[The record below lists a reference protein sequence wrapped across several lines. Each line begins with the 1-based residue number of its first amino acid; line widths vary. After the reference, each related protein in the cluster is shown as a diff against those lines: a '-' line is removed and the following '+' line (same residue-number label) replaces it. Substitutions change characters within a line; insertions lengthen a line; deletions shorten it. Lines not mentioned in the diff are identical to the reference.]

1 MSRTRTPLKGKT
13 NMPDQSARPGSEFHW
28 PFIAAWAFCVVFYF
42 LQYAL
47 RSAPGVMV
55 PELTSSF
62 GLTALGVSSLIGLY
76 YYTYSTFAIVSGAC
90 FDRYGAKYVVPVGL
104 ALLAIGVILF
114 GMGLAAAADAGRLF
128 QGAGSAFA
136 FTGAVYLASHGFPG
150 RYLATAI
157 GFTQC
162 FGMLGG
168 SAGQFAVAPLIHGVL
183 PWQQF
188 WIYGGLA
195 AAALALIA
203 LIVTPGGHAERTP
216 AQLSIWSMFTPY
228 KSVLSNPQSYLCGF
242 AAGLL
247 FLPTTVG
254 DMIWGVSFLRE
265 GWHIGYA
272 EAVNRAAMVPLG
284 WVIGCPLLGYIADRF
299 GRRKPVLIG
308 GATLMLIVAL
318 AILYMPH
325 DIIPP
330 YLEGLLLG
338 IGSGA
343 AMIPYTIIKEVN
355 ADEVK
360 GSATGAINFLVFT
373 LSALMAPIYGWV
385 LVKVSNGG
393 PLDLPVFQ
401 QAGLIG
407 VGGIA
412 LAIVLSFFIR
422 ETGSAAQASKPK
434 TLLPLKPALGGAL

>member
-1 MSRTRTPLKGKT
+1 
-13 NMPDQSARPGSEFHW
+13 MPETSQRGGSEFHL
-28 PFIAAWAFCVVFYF
+28 PFIAAWACCVAFYF

-47 RSAPGVMV
+47 RSAPGVMI
-55 PELTSSF
+55 PELTAAF
-62 GLTALGVSSLIGLY
+62 GLSALGVSSLIGLY
-76 YYTYSTFAIVSGAC
+76 YYTYSTFAILSGAS
-90 FDRYGAKYVVPVGL
+90 FDRYGAKLVVPIGL
-104 ALLAIGVILF
+104 GLLAIGAILF
-114 GMGLAAAADAGRLF
+114 GLGSAPAADAGRLL

-136 FTGAVYLASHGFPG
+136 FTGAVYLATHGFPA

-157 GFTQC
+157 GVTQC

-168 SAGQFAVAPLIHGVL
+168 AAGQFAVAPMIHGAL
-183 PWQQF
+183 SWQQF
-188 WIYGGLA
+188 WIYGGVA
-195 AAALALIA
+195 AAALALLVFI
-203 LIVTPGGHAERTP
+203 LTPGGHAERST
-216 AQLSIWSMFTPY
+216 AQGSIWSMFTPY

-254 DMIWGVSFLRE
+254 DMIWGVSVLRE
-265 GWHIGYA
+265 GWQSGYT
-272 EAVNRAAMVPLG
+272 EAVNRAALVPLG
-284 WVIGCPLLGYIADRF
+284 WVIGCPLLGYVSDHF

-308 GATLMLIVAL
+308 GGVFMLLIAL

-325 DIIPP
+325 GIIPS
-330 YLEGLLLG
+330 YLGGLLLG

-373 LSALMAPIYGWV
+373 LSALMAPVYGWV
-385 LVKVSNGG
+385 LVDVSNGG

-401 QAGLIG
+401 KAGIIG
-407 VGGIA
+407 VAGIA
-412 LAIVLSFFIR
+412 LAIVLSCFIR
-422 ETGSAAQASKPK
+422 ETG
-434 TLLPLKPALGGAL
+434 TALIRRKAGDGALVQAIPIIGGLK

>member
-1 MSRTRTPLKGKT
+1 MQDKSVQNG
-13 NMPDQSARPGSEFHW
+13 AEFRL
-28 PFIAAWAFCVVFYF
+28 PFIAAWACCVVFYF

-55 PELTSSF
+55 PELTAAL
-62 GLTALGVSSLIGLY
+62 GLSALGVSALIGLY
-76 YYTYSTFAIVSGAC
+76 YYTYSAFSILSGAG
-90 FDRYGAKYVVPVGL
+90 FDRYGAKFVVPAGL
-104 ALLAIGVILF
+104 GLLAVGAVLF
-114 GMGLAAAADAGRLF
+114 GVGSGAAANAGRLF

-136 FTGAVYLASHGFPG
+136 FTGAVYLATRGFPA

-168 SAGQFAVAPLIHGVL
+168 AAGQFAVAPLIHGVL

-188 WIYGGLA
+188 WIFGGVA
-195 AAALALIA
+195 SAALALIV
-203 LIVTPGGHAERTP
+203 LIVTPAGHGVRTS
-216 AQLSIWSMFTPY
+216 AQSSIWSMFTPY
-228 KSVLSNPQSYLCGF
+228 KSVLCNPQSYLCGF

-265 GWHIGYA
+265 GWHIGYT
-272 EAVNRAAMVPLG
+272 EAVDRAAMVPLG
-284 WVIGCPLLGYIADRF
+284 WVIGCPLLGYIADHF

-308 GATLMLIVAL
+308 GASFMLLVAL
-318 AILYMPH
+318 AILYLPHGIMPS
-325 DIIPP
+325 
-330 YLEGLLLG
+330 YLGGLLLG
-338 IGSGA
+338 IGSGS

-373 LSALMAPIYGWV
+373 LSALMAPLYGLI
-385 LVKVSNGG
+385 LVDVSNGG

-401 QAGLIG
+401 KAGIMG

-412 LAIVLSFFIR
+412 LAIVLCCFIR
-422 ETGSAAQASKPK
+422 ETGTALIRRKTGAA
-434 TLLPLKPALGGAL
+434 ALIQITPVVGGVK

>member
-1 MSRTRTPLKGKT
+1 MQDKSVRG
-13 NMPDQSARPGSEFHW
+13 SSEFHW
-28 PFIAAWAFCVVFYF
+28 PFIAAWAICVVFYF

-55 PELTSSF
+55 PELTAAF
-62 GLTALGVSSLIGLY
+62 GLSALGLSSLIGLY
-76 YYTYSTFAIVSGAC
+76 YYTYSIFAILSGAS
-90 FDRYGAKYVVPVGL
+90 FDRYGAKVVVPVGL
-104 ALLAIGVILF
+104 GLLAIGSVLF
-114 GMGLAAAADAGRLF
+114 GVGIAAAADVGRLF

-136 FTGAVYLASHGFPG
+136 FTGAVYLAAHGLPA

-168 SAGQFAVAPLIHGVL
+168 AAGQFAVAPMIHGVL

-188 WIYGGLA
+188 WIFGGVA
-195 AAALALIA
+195 AAVLGLVVFFI
-203 LIVTPGGHAERTP
+203 TPGGHGVRTA
-216 AQLSIWSMFTPY
+216 AQCSIWSMFTPY

-265 GWHIGYA
+265 GWHIGYG

-284 WVIGCPLLGYIADRF
+284 WVIGCPLLGYVADHF

-308 GATLMLIVAL
+308 GASFMLLTSI
-318 AILYMPH
+318 AILYLPH
-325 DIIPP
+325 DIMPS
-330 YLEGLLLG
+330 YLGGLLLG

-373 LSALMAPIYGWV
+373 LSAVMAPAYGWI
-385 LVKVSNGG
+385 LVQVSDSG

-401 QAGLIG
+401 KAGIVG

-412 LAIVLSFFIR
+412 IAIVLSCFIR
-422 ETGSAAQASKPK
+422 ETGSAVLRRNIAIPSLRIVPAVGGSK
-434 TLLPLKPALGGAL
+434 